1 MICSSENW
9 RTISQIA
16 FCSSVL
22 SVNGVARDIGR
33 TIISG
38 VWEAIRW
45 LHLLAMAFFVRG
57 PLVLAAAV
65 VPAFRGAEGRDREP
79 LRAIARR
86 FGVGTLLALAVLV
99 ATGVAMAGH
108 FGDWSSSSLHVKL
121 ALVVLVG
128 VLVAAHLRRPTSHAL
143 DGAIFLVS
151 LAIVWL
157 GIAIA
162 H

>member
-1 MICSSENW
+1 M
-9 RTISQIA
+9 
-16 FCSSVL
+16 
-22 SVNGVARDIGR
+22 
-33 TIISG
+33 
-38 VWEAIRW
+38 WEAVRW
-45 LHLLAMAFFVRG
+45 LHLLAMAFFVG
-57 PLVLAAAV
+57 GQLVLAAAV

-86 FGVGTLLALAVLV
+86 FGQGTI
-99 ATGVAMAGH
+99 
-108 FGDWSSSSLHVKL
+108 
-121 ALVVLVG
+121 LVG
-128 VLVAAHLRRPTSHAL
+128 AHLRRPTNHAL

>member
-1 MICSSENW
+1 M
-9 RTISQIA
+9 
-16 FCSSVL
+16 
-22 SVNGVARDIGR
+22 
-33 TIISG
+33 
-38 VWEAIRW
+38 WEAVRW
-45 LHLLAMAFFVRG
+45 LHLLAMAFFVG
-57 PLVLAAAV
+57 GQLVLAAAV

-86 FGVGTLLALAVLV
+86 FGQGTLVALTVLV
-99 ATGVAMAGH
+99 ATGIAMASH
-108 FGDWSSSSLHVKL
+108 YGDWSNGNLHVKL

-128 VLVAAHLRRPTSHAL
+128 LLVGAHLRRPTSHAL